1 VRDDGRTFRRA
12 IGISLLLHLLLLF
25 LIVPRMRDAWSSSD
39 VAPIF
44 AVDPDQVA
52 AQQPLEFEFVDLA
65 DEREEVPEDPNA
77 PMSDLD
83 RRAHGGEGEMS
94 DRPSS
99 QGNTPQ
105 LVQAEG
111 GEQFNRGAPP
121 QVQAPPAQQ
130 VPPPRPDEQPVE
142 RPQDEQPEESPPEGA
157 GQEETSEPSQPSQQ
171 QQPAVPLPA
180 PGVWML
186 PPSEGGMSENPN
198 REGGGV
204 DTGALSFDTQWYDW
218 GPYAKSMLAKIR
230 RHWNIPQIA
239 RMGVSGIV
247 KVRFY
252 IELDGTITGL
262 RIIDESG
269 RPPMDFAARDA
280 IADCINFEPLPAGL
294 GLNGPEGVTITFL
307 YNVERPNRRR

>member
-12 IGISLLLHLLLLF
+12 IGISLVLHLLLLF
-25 LIVPRMRDAWSSSD
+25 LIVPRLRDAWSNTA

-52 AQQPLEFEFVDLA
+52 AQNPIEFEFVDLA
-65 DEREEVPEDPNA
+65 EEREETPENPNA

-83 RRAHGGEGEMS
+83 RRARGGEGEIS

-105 LVQAEG
+105 LVQAQG

-121 QVQAPPAQQ
+121 QMPGPPAQQ
-130 VPPPRPDEQPVE
+130 VPPPRPEQQPVE
-142 RPQDEQPEESPPEGA
+142 RPPDREPMESRPEGA
-157 GQEETSEPSQPSQQ
+157 GQDEPSESSQ
-171 QQPAVPLPA
+171 QQPAVPLPP

-186 PPSEGGMSENPN
+186 PPSEGGISENPN
-198 REGGGV
+198 RDGGGV

-230 RHWNIPQIA
+230 RHWRIPQIA

-252 IELDGTITGL
+252 IEMDGTVTGL

-269 RPPMDFAARDA
+269 RPPMDFAAHDA
-280 IADCINFEPLPAGL
+280 IADSSAFEPLPAGL

-307 YNVERPNRRR
+307 YNVEPRNRGR

>member
-1 VRDDGRTFRRA
+1 MRDDGRTFRRA
-12 IGISLLLHLLLLF
+12 IGISLVLHLLLLF
-25 LIVPRMRDAWSSSD
+25 LIVPRLRDAWSNTA

-52 AQQPLEFEFVDLA
+52 AQNPIEFEFVDLA
-65 DEREEVPEDPNA
+65 EEREETPENPNA

-83 RRAHGGEGEMS
+83 RRARGGEGEIS

-105 LVQAEG
+105 LVQAQG

-121 QVQAPPAQQ
+121 QMPGPPAQQ
-130 VPPPRPDEQPVE
+130 VPPPRPEQQPVE
-142 RPQDEQPEESPPEGA
+142 RPPDREPMESRPEGA
-157 GQEETSEPSQPSQQ
+157 GQDEPSESSQQ
-171 QQPAVPLPA
+171 QQPAVPLPP

-186 PPSEGGMSENPN
+186 PPSEGGISENPN
-198 REGGGV
+198 RDGGGV

-230 RHWNIPQIA
+230 RHWRIPQIA

-252 IELDGTITGL
+252 IEMDGTVTGL

-269 RPPMDFAARDA
+269 RPPMDFAAHDA
-280 IADCINFEPLPAGL
+280 IADSSAFEPLPAGL

-307 YNVERPNRRR
+307 YNVEPRNRGR

>member
-1 VRDDGRTFRRA
+1 VRDEGKTFRRA

-25 LIVPRMRDAWSSSD
+25 LIVPRMRDAWSSST

-44 AVDPDQVA
+44 AVDPDQVVA
-52 AQQPLEFEFVDLA
+52 RQPLEFEFVDLA
-65 DEREEVPEDPNA
+65 EEREEKPENPNA

-83 RRAHGGEGEMS
+83 RRAHGGEGELS
-94 DRPSS
+94 DRPAS

-105 LVQAEG
+105 LVQAQG
-111 GEQFNRGAPP
+111 GDVFNSGAPP
-121 QVQAPPAQQ
+121 QVQAPPTRQ
-130 VPPPRPDEQPVE
+130 VPPPRPDEQPE
-142 RPQDEQPEESPPEGA
+142 EQPQDREPVEARPEGA
-157 GQEETSEPSQPSQQ
+157 GQDEPAESTQRQQPS
-171 QQPAVPLPA
+171 VPLPP

-186 PPSEGGMSENPN
+186 PPSEGGIAENPD

-230 RHWNIPQIA
+230 RHWQIPAIA

-247 KVRFY
+247 KIRFY

-262 RIIDESG
+262 RILDESG
-269 RPPMDFAARDA
+269 KPPMDFAARDA
-280 IADCINFEPLPAGL
+280 IADCINFEPLPPGL

-307 YNVERPNRRR
+307 YNVQPRRGR